1 MPKEATPMAKSEVMF
16 FMGRGSCVWAKAAK
30 SYQNMKCPGITS

>member
-1 MPKEATPMAKSEVMF
+1 MPKDATPMAKSEVMF
-16 FMGRGSCVWAKAAK
+16 FMGTVGWVWAKAAK